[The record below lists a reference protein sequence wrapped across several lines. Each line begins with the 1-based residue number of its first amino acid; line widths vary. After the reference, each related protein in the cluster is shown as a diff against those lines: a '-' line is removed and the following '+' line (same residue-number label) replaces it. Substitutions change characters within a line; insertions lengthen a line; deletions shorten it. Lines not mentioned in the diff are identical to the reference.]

1 MKAWHKNSSV
11 KKKFWKNVNFWPSY
25 GNLCD
30 LTPRHS
36 RLSAKLADIRNSLKN
51 CPNCTEFFFERCK
64 MKKRDKN
71 TSNQSGLVCF
81 TAFFTSKTSTFRYL
95 DKKNPPGTFFET
107 VLHPYLW
114 KFFNAVFAITR
125 GKDEIMITRK
135 QFYAMS
141 RRFFMV
147 KKNLGGGQN
156 DPPLP
161 FKEISHNLYILL
173 L

>member
-51 CPNCTEFFFERCK
+51 CPNCTEFFLKNVKWRKEIKTHQIKVVWCVLRPFLLQK
-64 MKKRDKN
+64 QALLGTWTKR
-71 TSNQSGLVCF
+71 T
-81 TAFFTSKTSTFRYL
+81 
-95 DKKNPPGTFFET
+95 PPGTFFET

-125 GKDEIMITRK
+125 GKDVIMISRND
-135 QFYAMS
+135 FYAMS
-141 RRFFMV
+141 NRFLWWKKGV
-147 KKNLGGGQN
+147 KMT
-156 DPPLP
+156 PLVV
-161 FKEISHNLYILL
+161 
-173 L
+173 